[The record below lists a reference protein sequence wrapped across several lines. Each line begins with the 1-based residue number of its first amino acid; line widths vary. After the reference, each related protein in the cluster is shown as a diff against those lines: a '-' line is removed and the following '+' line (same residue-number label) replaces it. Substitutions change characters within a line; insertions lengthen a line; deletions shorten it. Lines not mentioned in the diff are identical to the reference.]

1 LECGDLSPL
10 CFRCDLSQRLF
21 FETAASSRREEKAVT
36 GHRTPK
42 RSQVTRMDLK
52 GKVAIV
58 TGGSKGIGRGIAEAL
73 IRAGLNVLI
82 SARNQDEIDRAV
94 AELNKP
100 GGGKAVGCVCDVRDH
115 ASVKSLFEQATS
127 ALGGVDVL
135 INNAGIGKFATVAEM
150 PPEEFRAILETN
162 LFGVYYCCHEA
173 IPLLKQRGGGY
184 IINISSLA
192 GANPHPRMAAYN
204 ASKFGLNGFS
214 EALMQEVRH
223 DNIKVSYI
231 MPGSVNTEFG
241 GDTPSAENSWQLQPD
256 DIARVV
262 IDLLQ
267 HDERSLPS
275 RVEIR
280 PSKPPRK

>member
-1 LECGDLSPL
+1 
-10 CFRCDLSQRLF
+10 
-21 FETAASSRREEKAVT
+21 
-36 GHRTPK
+36 
-42 RSQVTRMDLK
+42 MDLN
-52 GKVAIV
+52 GKTAIV
-58 TGGSKGIGRGIAEAL
+58 TGGTKGIGRGIAEAL
-73 IRAGLNVLI
+73 LREGVAVCVA
-82 SARNQDEIDRAV
+82 ARVGSEIDQTCK
-94 AELNKP
+94 ELAAL
-100 GGGKAVGCVCDVRDH
+100 GQVTGLQVDVRDYQQVQALIAH
-115 ASVKSLFEQATS
+115 TVKE
-127 ALGGVDVL
+127 LGGLDILV
-135 INNAGIGKFATVAEM
+135 NNAGIGIFATVEQTS
-150 PPEEFRAILETN
+150 PEDFRAVLETN
-162 LFGVYYCCHEA
+162 VCGVFYCCHEA
-173 IPLLKQRGGGY
+173 IPQMKKRGGGY

-192 GANPHPRMAAYN
+192 GVNAHPRMAAYN

-241 GDTPSAENSWQLQPD
+241 GDTPSDEKSWQLTPQ

-280 PSKPPRK
+280 PSRPPKR